1 MGDMSPEFAI
11 RILQGAK
18 VAPIP
23 KIHGNPILYGY
34 QNQKFYDIA
43 RKMAIAAIRE
53 NAALKERIRELE
65 GRQADERDQKHAGT
79 ADPDRSAGKGQ

>member
-11 RILQGAK
+11 RILQSAK

-23 KIHGNPILYGY
+23 RVHGNPILYCY

-65 GRQADERDQKHAGT
+65 GRQAGERDQEYAGT
-79 ADPDRSAGKGQ
+79 ADSGRAAEKGQ